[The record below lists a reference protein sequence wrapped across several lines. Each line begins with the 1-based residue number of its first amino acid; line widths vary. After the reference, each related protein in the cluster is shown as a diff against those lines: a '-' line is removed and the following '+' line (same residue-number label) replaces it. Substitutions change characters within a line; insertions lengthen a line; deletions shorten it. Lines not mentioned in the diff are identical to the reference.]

1 MYVVGGCIV
10 VFLDVYSSRVYSS
23 FLWMYIVVGCIVVF
37 VDVYSR
43 RVYSS
48 FCGCI

>member
-10 VFLDVYSSRVYSS
+10 VFLDVYSRRVYSS
-23 FLWMYIVVGCIVVF
+23 FL
-37 VDVYSR
+37 DVYSS

>member
-10 VFLDVYSSRVYSS
+10 VFVDVY
-23 FLWMYIVVGCIVVF
+23 IVGGCIVVF
-37 VDVYSR
+37 VDEYSR